1 MKKLHSVI
9 TFLLLATT
17 LFTFAQQRP
26 QKTKV
31 TVSGKVIEKS
41 TNQPLEYASV
51 YAQNTK
57 NPSIVSGGMSDAKGE
72 FTFDVPAGVYYIKVE
87 FLGFKT
93 VEFKDKAINS
103 NTNLGTIAVSEDAK
117 QLDEVVIVAE
127 KSTVDIKLDKK
138 VYNVGKDM
146 TVKGG
151 TASDVLDNV
160 PSVSVDADG
169 NVSLRGNE
177 SVRILI
183 DGKPSGMIGVN
194 VAQALKQLPADA
206 VEKVEV
212 ITNPSARYD
221 AEGGGGIVNIIL
233 KKGKAQG
240 LNGSVTGTVGHYKN
254 NNINGNVNFR
264 GENFNLFTNIGY
276 NNSESPGNFT
286 RNSEYTNPS
295 PGSPKYIDEKRENE
309 RQREGHN
316 AGFGMEWF
324 LNKSTSWTN
333 SLSFSKNNGANPE
346 DVNFYNYDANRNLIN
361 IKNRFNNQLNKS
373 RNLNYSSNLTK
384 NFKKEGHKLTADV
397 SFSTNYD
404 NDIATISET
413 IVDSGNQPI
422 ISGTLNNQ
430 KQNRS
435 LLQTDYVL
443 PIGKGQFEAGY
454 RGDFSET
461 LTDYKVE
468 ENIDPATNTGTINP
482 LFTNKLQYKEKVNAL
497 YAQYGSKVNK
507 FSYLLGMRFEDS
519 NIDVNLLTTNDYHN
533 KRYNNFFPSAFL
545 TYEIAAKT
553 SVSVNY
559 SKRINRPRGRF
570 LNPFSNYSS
579 NLSYFKGN
587 PEINPSYTDAF
598 DIGFMKQWSKLTLNT
613 SAYFNSTKNSF
624 QFIQRESGTF
634 VVTVVDGADIIDP
647 TTGAVI
653 VVGGQD
659 IRIPVIESTPI
670 NLATEYR
677 TGFEFTL
684 NYTPY
689 KWWKLN
695 GNFNMFRNETQGD
708 YKYTNYLGNE
718 VVQNFNNVAF
728 SWFTRVS
735 SKISLPYGIDWQTN
749 ATYNAPQKN
758 AQGKSLGIASA
769 NLAFSKDV
777 LKDKGTIAL
786 NVNDVFNSRKRI
798 FDSNLPQAITH
809 TEMQWRQ
816 RQINLS
822 FTYRFNK
829 KKTEKERPMKN
840 GGDNGDEYMGG

>member
-1 MKKLHSVI
+1 MKKIHSVV
-9 TFLLLATT
+9 TFLLVLTT
-17 LFTFAQQRP
+17 FFSFAQQP
-26 QKTKV
+26 QTAKVKV
-31 TVSGKVIEKS
+31 TGKVIEKS
-41 TNQPLEYASV
+41 TNQPLEYANI
-51 YAQNTK
+51 YAQNTAK
-57 NPSIVSGGMSDAKGE
+57 PTVVSGGMTNANGE
-72 FTFDVPAGVYYIKVE
+72 FSFDVPAGVYYIKVE

-93 VEFKDKAINS
+93 VEFKDKAINGD
-103 NTNLGTIAVSEDAK
+103 TNLGIIAVTEDAK
-117 QLDEVVIVAE
+117 QLNEVVIIAE

-146 TVKGG
+146 MVKGG

-160 PSVSVDADG
+160 PSVTVDSDG

-183 DGKPSGMIGVN
+183 DGKPSGLVGVN

-240 LNGSVTGTVGHYKN
+240 INGSVTGTVGHFKN
-254 NNINGNVNFR
+254 NGLNGNVNFR
-264 GENFNLFTNIGY
+264 GEQFNLFTNIGY
-276 NNSESPGNFT
+276 TNSESPGNYL

-295 PGSPKYIDEKRENE
+295 SGSPTFIDETRKNE

-316 AGFGMEWF
+316 ANFGMEWF
-324 LNKSTSWTN
+324 LTKSASWTN
-333 SLSFSKNNGANPE
+333 SLSFSRNNGSNPE
-346 DVNFYNYDANRNLIN
+346 DVNFYNYDADHNLMS
-361 IKNRFNNQLNKS
+361 IKNRFNNQTNDSK
-373 RNLNYSSNLTK
+373 NFNYSSNLTK
-384 NFKKEGHKLTADV
+384 KFKKDGHKLTADV

-404 NDIATISET
+404 NDFSTISQT
-413 IVDSGNQPI
+413 TVNSGSQPVI
-422 ISGTLNNQ
+422 TGTLNAQ

-435 LLQTDYVL
+435 LFQTDYVL

-454 RGDFSET
+454 RGDFSEINT
-461 LTDYKVE
+461 NYRVE
-468 ENIDPATNTGTINP
+468 EDINP
-482 LFTNKLQYKEKVNAL
+482 VTNVGTVNPQFTNFLQYKEKINAV
-497 YAQYGSKVNK
+497 YTQYGSKINK

-519 NIDVNLLTTNDYHN
+519 NIDVNLLTTSDFHN

-545 TYEIAAKT
+545 TYEISDKS
-553 SVSVNY
+553 SVSINY

-579 NLSYFKGN
+579 NLNYFKGN
-587 PEINPSYTDAF
+587 PDINPSFTDAF
-598 DIGFMKQWSKLTLNT
+598 DIGYLKQWSKLTLNT
-613 SAYFNSTKNSF
+613 SAYFNRTKNSF

-634 VVTVVDGADIIDP
+634 VDG
-647 TTGAVI
+647 T
-653 VVGGQD
+653 
-659 IRIPVIESTPI
+659 PVIESTPI

-695 GNFNMFRNETQGD
+695 GNFNFFRNQTQGD
-708 YKYTNYLGNE
+708 YSYINYQDNL
-718 VVQNFNNVAF
+718 VVQNFDNVAV

-749 ATYNAPQKN
+749 VTYNAPQKN
-758 AQGKSLGIASA
+758 AQGKSQGIASA

-798 FDSNLPQAITH
+798 FDSNLPQAISH
-809 TEMQWRQ
+809 TEMQGRE

-829 KKTEKERPMKN
+829 KKTDKDRPVKN
-840 GGDNGDEYMGG
+840 QGDNGDDFIGG

>member
-1 MKKLHSVI
+1 MKKFQTIITCLLLLI
-9 TFLLLATT
+9 TF
-17 LFTFAQQRP
+17 FSFAQKKP
-26 QKTKV
+26 QAAKVKV
-31 TVSGKVIEKS
+31 TGKVIEKS

-57 NPSIVSGGMSDAKGE
+57 NPSLVSGGMTDAKGE

-93 VEFKDKAINS
+93 IEFKEKEITSDMS
-103 NTNLGTIAVSEDAK
+103 LGSIAVSEEAK
-117 QLDEVVIVAE
+117 QLDEIVIVAE
-127 KSTVDIKLDKK
+127 KSTVEIKLDKK

-146 TVKGG
+146 MVKGG

-240 LNGSVTGTVGHYKN
+240 LNGSVTGTVGHYEN
-254 NNINGNVNFR
+254 YGLNGNVNFR
-264 GENFNLFTNIGY
+264 GESFNLFTTIGY
-276 NNSESPGNFT
+276 NNSESPGNYI
-286 RNSEYTNPS
+286 RNSEYTNPQ

-316 AGFGMEWF
+316 ANFGMEWF
-324 LNKSTSWTN
+324 LTKSASWTN
-333 SLSFSKNNGANPE
+333 SLSFSKNDGSNPE
-346 DVNFYNYDANRNLIN
+346 DVNFYNYDENHNLMS
-361 IKNRFNNQLNKS
+361 IKNRFNNQTNNS
-373 RNLNYSSNLTK
+373 RNFNYSSNLTK
-384 NFKKEGHKLTADV
+384 NFKKDGHKLTADFSV
-397 SFSTNYD
+397 SANYD
-404 NDIATISET
+404 NDFSTISET
-413 IVDSGNQPI
+413 TISSGLDPV
-422 ISGTLNNQ
+422 ISGTVNNQ
-430 KQNRS
+430 KQNRN
-435 LLQTDYVL
+435 LLQADYIL

-461 LTDYKVE
+461 LTDYRVE
-468 ENIDPATNTGTINP
+468 EDIDPTTNTGTVNP
-482 LFTNKLQYKEKVNAL
+482 LFTNTLQYKEKVNAL
-497 YAQYGSKVNK
+497 YTQYGSKLGK
-507 FSYLLGMRFEDS
+507 FSYLLGLRFEDS
-519 NIDVNLLTTNDYHN
+519 NIDVNLLTTNDLNN

-545 TYEIAAKT
+545 TYEIGEKT

-579 NLSYFKGN
+579 NINYFKGN
-587 PEINPSYTDAF
+587 PDINPSLTDAF
-598 DIGFMKQWSKLTLNT
+598 DIGFMKQWSKLTLST

-634 VVTVVDGADIIDP
+634 VDGIA
-647 TTGAVI
+647 
-653 VVGGQD
+653 
-659 IRIPVIESTPI
+659 VIESTPI

-695 GNFNMFRNETQGD
+695 GNFNFFRNETQGD
-708 YKYTNYLGNE
+708 YRYINYLDQE
-718 VVQNFNNVAF
+718 VIQDFDNVAF

-735 SKISLPYGIDWQTN
+735 SKITLPYNIEWQTN
-749 ATYNAPQKN
+749 ATYNAPQEN
-758 AQGKSLGIASA
+758 AQGSSKGILSA
-769 NLAFSKDV
+769 NLAFSKDI
-777 LKDKGTIAL
+777 LKDKGTLSL

-798 FDSNLPQAITH
+798 FDSNLPQAISH

-829 KKTEKERPMKN
+829 KKTDREKPVKTQGE
-840 GGDNGDEYMGG
+840 NGDEMIGG

>member
-9 TFLLLATT
+9 TFLLLVTT
-17 LFTFAQQRP
+17 LFSFAQQKS
-26 QKTKV
+26 QTAKVKV
-31 TVSGKVIEKS
+31 TGKVIEKS
-41 TNQPLEYASV
+41 TNQPLEYASI

-57 NPSIVSGGMSDAKGE
+57 NASIVSGGMTDAKGE
-72 FTFDVPAGVYYIKVE
+72 FTFDVPVGVYYIKVE

-93 VEFKDKAINS
+93 VEFKDKAINA
-103 NTNLGTIAVSEDAK
+103 NTNLGTVAVAEDSK

-240 LNGSVTGTVGHYKN
+240 LNGSVTGTVGYYKN

-264 GENFNLFTNIGY
+264 GENFNLFTSIGY

-316 AGFGMEWF
+316 ANFGMEWF
-324 LNKSTSWTN
+324 LSKSTSWTN
-333 SLSFSKNNGANPE
+333 SLSFSKNDGSNPE
-346 DVNFYNYDANRNLIN
+346 DVYFYNYDENRNLMS
-361 IKNRFNNQLNKS
+361 IKNRFNNQLNNS
-373 RNLNYSSNLTK
+373 RNFNYSSNLTK
-384 NFKKEGHKLTADV
+384 NFKKDGHKLTADI

-413 IVDSGNQPI
+413 TLNSGSLPI

-435 LLQTDYVL
+435 LFQTDYVL

-468 ENIDPATNTGTINP
+468 ENINSNTNTGTINP
-482 LFTNKLQYKEKVNAL
+482 LFTNNLQYKEKVNAL
-497 YAQYGSKVNK
+497 YTQYGNKVGK
-507 FSYLLGMRFEDS
+507 FSYLLGMRFEDT
-519 NIDVNLLTTNDYHN
+519 NIDVNLLTTSDFNN

-545 TYEIAAKT
+545 TYEIAEKS

-587 PEINPSYTDAF
+587 PDINPSFTDAF
-598 DIGFMKQWSKLTLNT
+598 DIGFMKQWSKLTFNT

-634 VVTVVDGADIIDP
+634 VDG
-647 TTGAVI
+647 T
-653 VVGGQD
+653 
-659 IRIPVIESTPI
+659 PVIESTPI

-689 KWWKLN
+689 KWWRLN

-718 VVQNFNNVAF
+718 VVQNFDNVAF
-728 SWFTRVS
+728 SWFARVS

-777 LKDKGTIAL
+777 LKDKGTISL

-829 KKTEKERPMKN
+829 KKTEKERPVKN
-840 GGDNGDEYMGG
+840 GGDNGDEYIGG

>member
-9 TFLLLATT
+9 TFLLLVTT
-17 LFTFAQQRP
+17 LFSFAQQKS
-26 QKTKV
+26 QTAKVKV
-31 TVSGKVIEKS
+31 TGKVIEKS
-41 TNQPLEYASV
+41 TNQPLEYASI

-57 NPSIVSGGMSDAKGE
+57 NASIVSGGMTDAKGE

-93 VEFKDKAINS
+93 VEFKDKAINA
-103 NTNLGTIAVSEDAK
+103 NTNLGTVAVAEDSK

-240 LNGSVTGTVGHYKN
+240 LNGSVTGTVGYYKN

-264 GENFNLFTNIGY
+264 GENFNLFTSIGY

-316 AGFGMEWF
+316 ANFGMEWF
-324 LNKSTSWTN
+324 LSKSTSWTN
-333 SLSFSKNNGANPE
+333 SLSFSKNDGSNPE
-346 DVNFYNYDANRNLIN
+346 DVYFYNYDENRNLMS
-361 IKNRFNNQLNKS
+361 IKNRFNNQLNNS
-373 RNLNYSSNLTK
+373 RNFNYSSNLTK
-384 NFKKEGHKLTADV
+384 NFKKDGHKLTADI

-413 IVDSGNQPI
+413 TLNSGSLPI

-435 LLQTDYVL
+435 LFQTDYVL

-468 ENIDPATNTGTINP
+468 ENINPNTNTGTINP
-482 LFTNKLQYKEKVNAL
+482 LFTNNLQYKEKVNAL
-497 YAQYGSKVNK
+497 YTQYGNKVGK

-519 NIDVNLLTTNDYHN
+519 NIDVNLLTTSDFNN

-545 TYEIAAKT
+545 TYEIAEKS

-587 PEINPSYTDAF
+587 PDINPSFTDAF
-598 DIGFMKQWSKLTLNT
+598 DIGFMKQWSKLTFNT

-634 VVTVVDGADIIDP
+634 VDG
-647 TTGAVI
+647 T
-653 VVGGQD
+653 
-659 IRIPVIESTPI
+659 PVIESTPI

-689 KWWKLN
+689 KWWRLN

-718 VVQNFNNVAF
+718 VVQNFDNVAF
-728 SWFTRVS
+728 SWFARVS

-777 LKDKGTIAL
+777 LKDKGTISL

-798 FDSNLPQAITH
+798 FDSNLPQTITH

-829 KKTEKERPMKN
+829 KKTEKERPVKN
-840 GGDNGDEYMGG
+840 GGDNGDEYIGG

>member
-9 TFLLLATT
+9 TFLLLVTT
-17 LFTFAQQRP
+17 LFSFAQQK
-26 QKTKV
+26 QQTAKVKV
-31 TVSGKVIEKS
+31 TGKVIEKS
-41 TNQPLEYASV
+41 TNQPLEYASI

-57 NPSIVSGGMSDAKGE
+57 NASIVSGGMTDAKGE

-103 NTNLGTIAVSEDAK
+103 NTNLGTIAVAEDSK

-240 LNGSVTGTVGHYKN
+240 LNGSVTGTVGYYKN

-264 GENFNLFTNIGY
+264 GENFNLFTSIGY
-276 NNSESPGNFT
+276 NNSESPGNYT

-316 AGFGMEWF
+316 ANFGMEWF

-333 SLSFSKNNGANPE
+333 SLSFSKNDGANPE
-346 DVNFYNYDANRNLIN
+346 DVNFYNYDENRNLLS
-361 IKNRFNNQLNKS
+361 IKNRFNNQTNNS
-373 RNLNYSSNLTK
+373 RNFNYSSNLTK
-384 NFKKEGHKLTADV
+384 NFKKDGHKLTADI

-404 NDIATISET
+404 NDISTISET
-413 IVDSGNQPI
+413 TLNSGSLPI

-435 LLQTDYVL
+435 LFQTDYVL

-468 ENIDPATNTGTINP
+468 ENIDPNTNAGTINP
-482 LFTNKLQYKEKVNAL
+482 LFTNNLQYKEKVNAL
-497 YAQYGSKVNK
+497 YTQYGNKVGK
-507 FSYLLGMRFEDS
+507 FSYLLGMRFEDT
-519 NIDVNLLTTNDYHN
+519 NVDVNLLTTSDFNN

-545 TYEIAAKT
+545 TYEIAEKS

-587 PEINPSYTDAF
+587 PDINPSFTDAF
-598 DIGFMKQWSKLTLNT
+598 DIGFMKQWSKLTFNT

-634 VVTVVDGADIIDP
+634 VDG
-647 TTGAVI
+647 T
-653 VVGGQD
+653 
-659 IRIPVIESTPI
+659 PVIESTPI

-689 KWWKLN
+689 KWWRLN

-718 VVQNFNNVAF
+718 VVQNFDNVAF
-728 SWFTRVS
+728 SWFARVS

-777 LKDKGTIAL
+777 LKDKGTISL

-829 KKTEKERPMKN
+829 KKTEKERPVKN
-840 GGDNGDEYMGG
+840 GGDNGDDYIGG